1 MEFDKIKEVL
11 DKDPEDAVSDLLDD
25 IKEHYGE
32 VPYILDFMKDM
43 PELFVPKVMYDNSIM
58 REFKSMDPE
67 TVELISIGVSS
78 ALRCEHCLKMHIR
91 VAKRLGLSKEEI
103 FDAIMIGGTLS
114 NASVLAEGTR
124 ALDSELNGEYKEEQ
138 ETECKGGDVCDITGG
153 RNKTSEDWGS

>member
-1 MEFDKIKEVL
+1 MEFEKIKEVL
-11 DKDPEDAVSDLLDD
+11 DKEPDDAVSELLDD

-58 REFKSMDPE
+58 REFKRMDPE

-78 ALRCEHCLKMHIR
+78 ALRCEHCMKMHIR

-124 ALDSELNGEYKEEQ
+124 ALDSELGEDDKDKQ
-138 ETECKGGDVCDITGG
+138 ETGCQKGDVCDLTGNNDDNSKD
-153 RNKTSEDWGS
+153 RYS